1 MSSGDIVEELK
12 PVLDELRK
20 SLDGKASL
28 NRDLRDDWNGKTREH
43 LTTRNSFN
51 AKVRELIAE
60 VQRQKSIRD
69 EANTTVRE
77 AKVIRSEKNRAVK
90 DAKKNLQNL
99 TGEPDNNSN
108 SGRRRDRRERKET
121 PMMLKRTLQ
130 RLEREFE
137 RGEHT
142 GKNEVKV
149 MEKMRML
156 QRKIRD
162 LESAENSNSELKD
175 ARSALSIAIDD
186 QETAHQV
193 VTAAADEA
201 QEAHD
206 LMISLSDEVDRQR
219 EQADAAQSQVRKSK
233 READGAHQSYIVSLR
248 CLHSI
253 QDILRAKRNLESG
266 DVEVRRGE
274 TSRVGVQDLMERLM
288 DGDELSVEDLMAL
301 QRGG

>member
-1 MSSGDIVEELK
+1 MEQLK
-12 PVLDELRK
+12 PVLNELVK
-20 SLDGKASL
+20 SLDGKASD
-28 NRDLRDDWNGKTREH
+28 NRDLRDNWNGKTREH

-69 EANTTVRE
+69 EANAAVRD
-77 AKVIRSEKNRAVK
+77 AKAIRAEKNLGVK
-90 DAKKNLQNL
+90 EAKKNLQSL
-99 TGEPDNNSN
+99 TGESDNNSN
-108 SGRRRDRRERKET
+108 SGRRRDRRDRKET
-121 PMMLKRTLQ
+121 PMMMKKTLQ

-162 LESAENSNSELKD
+162 MESAESSNSELKD
-175 ARSALSIAIDD
+175 ARNALSIAIEE
-186 QETAHQV
+186 QEIAHQTV
-193 VTAAADEA
+193 TTAADTA

-206 LMISLSDEVDRQR
+206 LMIDLSNDVDSLR
-219 EQADAAQSQVRKSK
+219 EQADAAQSQVRKAK

-253 QDILRAKRNLESG
+253 QDIMRAKRNLESG
-266 DVEVRRGE
+266 TVDAASEKK
-274 TSRVGVQDLMERLM
+274 SRVGVQDLMERLM
-288 DGDELSVEDLMAL
+288 DGDELSVDDLMAL